1 MNSNQEFNPYAG
13 DGAAQAQSVIHDGT
27 SKALAIV
34 GCVLGAMGFGGVIVG
49 AILLPSLVKSEA
61 TASSAYSRESSQT
74 AEREARVSLEQVDK
88 LRNEFHDY
96 LGINVPVKTALK
108 GESK

>member
-1 MNSNQEFNPYAG
+1 MNSNEEFNPYAG

-27 SKALAIV
+27 SKALALV
-34 GCVLGAMGFGGVIVG
+34 GCVLGAMGFGGVIV
-49 AILLPSLVKSEA
+49 
-61 TASSAYSRESSQT
+61 ASIWAPALIESKAQSASAYSRETSQT
-74 AEREARVSLEQVDK
+74 ADREARVSLEQVDK